1 MPVEKRL
8 MEVLACPK
16 CKGAVAEKGMFV
28 ACGRCRLAYPV
39 LGGSVP
45 DMLIEDAWKLEKAQK
60 AGFRHGLK
68 L

>member
-1 MPVEKRL
+1 MALERKL
-8 MEVLACPK
+8 LEVLACPR

-39 LGGSVP
+39 LNGCVP
-45 DMLIEDAWKLEKAQK
+45 DMLPGDAWKLDKASK
-60 AGFRHGLK
+60 DGFRHSLK